1 MQPPG
6 FRALRRHHLVFLV
19 LILLFL
25 TVFFFYPLAAV
36 MQGGLQDSQ
45 RRFSVTPLFK
55 LLADSYYQRII
66 LFTLT
71 QALLSTVLAV
81 LLGLPGAYLLAR
93 FHFKGKRL
101 VRALTTIPF
110 VLPSILVVLGFVL
123 FFGNNGILNRGLMAL
138 LRLREPPL
146 RILYSLK
153 AILLAH
159 AFYNFPICI
168 RIVSG
173 LWSRINPHLEEAA
186 RSLGA
191 RGWRLFRRVT
201 LPQILPG
208 VLASAAL
215 IFIFC
220 FMSFAIVLVLGGG
233 PRYATLEVEV
243 YRLAKIGLDLGAA
256 SRLALIGSALTLLL
270 LYGYIKLQQRA
281 GFAESTL
288 AVYETRPISSV
299 FGKPASLLISAY
311 LVILAFVVLAPMLAV
326 IYYSFLRRFGWAG
339 QTHLSLHWYRLL
351 FSGAPGDGAL
361 ASGALAWSAQTGGA
375 LTRGSASYLR
385 AIRNSLVY
393 GVLTVLCALPL
404 GTAIAYLT
412 GKKHFFGRHALEALA
427 MLPMGISTIILGLG
441 YLKIAQISRLA
452 PGRAGIVAVHTVIAY
467 PFVIRAVSAMMRKIK
482 PSLPEAARSLG
493 AGPRQLFFRIELPL
507 LKPGILAAA
516 AFAFAISL
524 GEINATLM
532 LYRPELISIPV
543 AIYRLIASYNF
554 FAACAM
560 GSLLM
565 LTSLLA
571 FMAIDRIG
579 EGVF

>member
-1 MQPPG
+1 MRPPG
-6 FRALRRHHLVFLV
+6 VRALRRHHLLLLLLV
-19 LILLFL
+19 LLFL
-25 TVFFFYPLAAV
+25 GLFFYYPLITV
-36 MQGGLQDSQ
+36 LHGGVRDTEQ
-45 RRFSVTPLFK
+45 RFSLRPLIG
-55 LLADSYYQRII
+55 LLADAYYRRII
-66 LFTLT
+66 LFTFT
-71 QALLSTVLAV
+71 QALLSTLLAV

-93 FHFKGKRL
+93 FRFRGKRL

-123 FFGNNGILNRGLMAL
+123 FFGNNGILNRALMSWL
-138 LRLREPPL
+138 HLQEPPL

-201 LPQILPG
+201 LPQIMPG

-220 FMSFAIVLVLGGG
+220 FMSFAVVLVLGGG

-243 YRLAKIGLDLGAA
+243 YRLAKVGLDLGEAT
-256 SRLALIGSALTLLL
+256 RLAAIGSLLTLIF
-270 LYGYIKLQQRA
+270 LYVYIKLQQRA
-281 GFAESTL
+281 AFAETPSAGWAL
-288 AVYETRPISSV
+288 KPLSAA
-299 FGKPASLLISAY
+299 FGKPAAFAFLLY
-311 LVILAFVVLAPMLAV
+311 LVLMAAVVLAPMLSV
-326 IYYSFLRRFGWAG
+326 VYFSFLRRFGWAG
-339 QTHLSLHWYRLL
+339 QTHVSLHWYRVLL
-351 FSGAPGDGAL
+351 SGTL
-361 ASGALAWSAQTGGA
+361 GGI
-375 LTRGSASYLR
+375 SYLR

-404 GTAIAYLT
+404 GTAIAYMT
-412 GKKHFFGRHALEALA
+412 GRKRFFGRHGLESLA
-427 MLPMGISTIILGLG
+427 MLPMGVSTIILGLG
-441 YLKIAQISRLA
+441 YLKLA
-452 PGRAGIVAVHTVIAY
+452 PVFRLVGGRAGIVAAHTVIAY
-467 PFVIRAVSAMMRKIK
+467 PFVIRAVSAMVRKIS

-493 AGPRQLFFRIELPL
+493 ADPRRLFFRVELPL
-507 LKPGILAAA
+507 LKPGILAGA

-532 LYRPELISIPV
+532 LYEPRLISIPV
-543 AIYRLIASYNF
+543 AIYRLISSYNF

-571 FMAIDRIG
+571 FIVIDRIG